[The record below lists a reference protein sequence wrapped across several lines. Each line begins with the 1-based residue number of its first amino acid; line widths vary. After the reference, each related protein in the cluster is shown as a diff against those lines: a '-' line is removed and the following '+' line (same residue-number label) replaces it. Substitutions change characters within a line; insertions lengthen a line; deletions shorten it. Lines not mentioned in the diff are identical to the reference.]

1 MDKKAFNEYLD
12 NLLVQAKVEHEM
24 SDFTR
29 AVNQIISDTEFD
41 ESKQAFLFVSI
52 DNIDQQSADS
62 FVSYVGNPD
71 GLILLLEAVK
81 IAVNNIKKTACEN
94 NDDSDDD

>member
-29 AVNQIISDTEFD
+29 AVNQIISDAEFD
-41 ESKQAFLFVSI
+41 ESKQA
-52 DNIDQQSADS
+52 
-62 FVSYVGNPD
+62 
-71 GLILLLEAVK
+71 
-81 IAVNNIKKTACEN
+81 KK
-94 NDDSDDD
+94 